1 MSIAQVSVSYSKA
14 EDRLLLR
21 MNTRQDREFR
31 LWLTRLLAGQLISQL
46 HQALTEAT
54 GNAHSPEL
62 ARTLSEFRQ
71 SATEQSARFTEF
83 KPARLLP
90 LGSTPLLVSG
100 YGIERLPEQFALTF
114 QLQGAKQLEMK
125 ISEAIVRQILLLLER
140 MQAHADWRLDPLSP
154 PRAGATGHEP
164 TATQDAASASTPSA
178 GVTLH

>member
-21 MNTRQDREFR
+21 MNTRQDQEFR
-31 LWLTRLLAGQLISQL
+31 LWLTRLLTGQLISQL
-46 HQALTEAT
+46 HQVLTDTT
-54 GNAHSPEL
+54 GIAHSPDL

-83 KPARLLP
+83 RPARLLP

-100 YGIERLPEQFALTF
+100 YGMERLPEQFALTL
-114 QLQGAKQLEMK
+114 QLHGAKQLDMK
-125 ISEAIVRQILLLLER
+125 INEPIVRQILLLLKR

-154 PRAGATGHEP
+154 PQTGKPDLESV
-164 TATQDAASASTPSA
+164 ATQDAASALTTA
-178 GVTLH
+178 ARVTLH

>member
-21 MNTRQDREFR
+21 MNTRQDQEFR

-46 HQALTEAT
+46 HQALTETT
-54 GNAHSPEL
+54 GSAHSPEL

-71 SATEQSARFTEF
+71 SAAEQNARFTDF

-100 YGIERLPEQFALTF
+100 YGIERLPDQFALTF
-114 QLQGAKQLEMK
+114 QLQGAKQLDMK
-125 ISEAIVRQILLLLER
+125 IGEPIVRQILLLLER

-154 PRAGATGHEP
+154 PQAGTPAPEP
-164 TATQDAASASTPSA
+164 AATQEAASALTTA
-178 GVTLH
+178 TRVTLH